1 MALTT
6 RPLKLADLPV
16 IEELQRLNT
25 AASQWN
31 TLDYLAY
38 HTVVCED
45 ETGIIAFLC
54 AQLIPPDE
62 VEILN
67 LAVHPDHKRKGV
79 GTFLL
84 NTLTA
89 PTQHLDVRQSNVT
102 AINFY
107 RKHGFKKVGHRK
119 KYYTRPTDDAIMM
132 TRQLKRS

>member
-16 IEELQRLNT
+16 IEEIQRLNP

-38 HTVVCED
+38 RTIVAED
-45 ETGIIAFLC
+45 ESGIIAFLC

-67 LAVHPDHKRKGV
+67 LAVHPDHKRTGV
-79 GTFLL
+79 ATHLL
-84 NTLTA
+84 KTLTV
-89 PTQHLDVRQSNVT
+89 PTQHIDVRQSNMT
-102 AINFY
+102 AIAFY
-107 RKHGFKKVGHRK
+107 RKHGFRKVGHRR
-119 KYYTRPTDDAIMM
+119 KYYTRPTEDAIMM
-132 TRQLKRS
+132 TRQLSRS

>member
-16 IEELQRLNT
+16 IEELQRLNP

-31 TLDYLAY
+31 PLDYLAY
-38 HTVVCED
+38 HTIVGED

-67 LAVHPDHKRKGV
+67 VAVHPDHKRKGV
-79 GTFLL
+79 ATHLL

-89 PTQHLDVRQSNVT
+89 PTQHLDVRQSNLT
-102 AINFY
+102 ALAFY

-119 KYYTRPTDDAIMM
+119 KYYSRPTEDAIMM
-132 TRQLKRS
+132 TRQLNRS

>member
-6 RPLKLADLPV
+6 RPIKLADLPD

-25 AASQWN
+25 TAAQWN
-31 TLDYLAY
+31 AIDYLAY

-45 ETGIIAFLC
+45 ESGIIAFLC

-79 GTFLL
+79 ATLLL

-89 PTQHLDVRQSNVT
+89 PTQHLDVRQANII

-107 RKHGFKKVGHRK
+107 RKHDFRKVGHRR
-119 KYYTRPTDDAIMM
+119 KYYTHPTDDAIMM
-132 TRQLKRS
+132 TRQLSRS